1 MFGIYEQPWTLI
13 GLAVIVLFGVLTY
26 RSVVPEKRHAWQ
38 WLIPLFI
45 VALAFGADALV
56 KTDTEKI
63 NDIISAGMQAVET
76 ENFNTMESYLSDDY
90 HDSLHRSK
98 EQLIEHVQRELPKN
112 VVEKCKKT
120 NSLFV
125 FTPNKAHVNLFMQ
138 IILSK
143 DSDYAQLYGI
153 GLFSIKL
160 DLVFIK
166 QNDKW
171 LIQNIEI
178 RSANQQP
185 ITWSQI
191 K

>member
-13 GLAVIVLFGVLTY
+13 GLAVIVLFGILTY
-26 RSVVPEKRHAWQ
+26 RSMVPEKRHAWQ
-38 WLIPLFI
+38 WLIPLLI
-45 VALAFGADALV
+45 VALAFGIDALV
-56 KTDTEKI
+56 TTYKEKI
-63 NDIISAGMQAVET
+63 NDIISAGMQAVED
-76 ENFNTMESYLSDDY
+76 ENFNSMESYLSDDY
-90 HDSLHRSK
+90 SDSLHRSK
-98 EQLIEHVQRELPKN
+98 EQLIEHIQHELPKN
-112 VVEKCKKT
+112 VVEKCKET
-120 NSLFV
+120 NSV
-125 FTPNKAHVNLFMQ
+125 FNISGDKAKVNLFMQ

-143 DSDYAQLYGI
+143 DSDYAKLYGF

-166 QNDKW
+166 QNDNW